1 MELNQPCQANLK
13 LLPSCWWWI
22 LSTPIATLRL
32 QMEVARPFYEMF
44 MIVKLFSTSL
54 KTTVAMTSYWILGI
68 VYKEAKGTSWFILQ
82 PISGNSAL
90 VSWNHFQCQVD
101 LLFFNETRLSRTWT
115 AWLACHWVV
124 VVGVSQKRSGA
135 ARNPRLAGVPCRA
148 EGCCNLLGALFRQS
162 PEADNKK

>member
-1 MELNQPCQANLK
+1 MDLEHSNSHPQIANGSSPALLRDVHDCETVLYILEDNSCNDQLLNFGHC
-13 LLPSCWWWI
+13 
-22 LSTPIATLRL
+22 L
-32 QMEVARPFYEMF
+32 QG
-44 MIVKLFSTSL
+44 S
-54 KTTVAMTSYWILGI
+54 
-68 VYKEAKGTSWFILQ
+68 KGNFVIFILQ
-82 PISGNSAL
+82 RISGNSAL
-90 VSWNHFQCQVD
+90 VSWNHSQCQVD
-101 LLFFNETRLSRTWT
+101 LQFFNETRLSRTWT